1 MKIISE
7 YLFTGLFMWATLTA
21 WFLGEY
27 GAGFITLCMGTYFPM
42 RSLANE
48 LLNAVD
54 SWDINNKMKFMWGA
68 MSMLVLISPVMLL
81 IGNFIAFFTGLV
93 GIGLIGTFDAA
104 QKK

>member
-7 YLFTGLFMWATLTA
+7 YLFTGLFMWATITA
-21 WFLGEY
+21 WALGEY
-27 GAGFITLCMGTYFPM
+27 GAGFITLCMGVYFPM

-54 SWDINNKMKFMWGA
+54 SWKINNKMKFMWGA
-68 MSMLVLISPVMLL
+68 MSMLVLLMPLKLL
-81 IGNFIAFFTGLV
+81 IGDLVSFFIGLV
-93 GIGLIGTFDAA
+93 GIGLIGILDAS